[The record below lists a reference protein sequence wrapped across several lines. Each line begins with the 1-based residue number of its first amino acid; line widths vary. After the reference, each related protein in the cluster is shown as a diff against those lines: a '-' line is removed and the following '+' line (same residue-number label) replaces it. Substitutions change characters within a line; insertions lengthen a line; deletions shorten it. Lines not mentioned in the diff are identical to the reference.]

1 MLPASQV
8 GVGLFL
14 AVVWCLFALCTGAY
28 FMRMGVSDWR
38 PVPVPR
44 LLWLNTG
51 VLVLSS
57 VALQIALVAAR
68 RRQLDTVRLAL
79 VTGAITAIAF
89 LVGQLMAWRE
99 LVADGYY
106 LSSNPANSFFYLIT
120 GMHGLHIV
128 GGLIALTVAII
139 RAWTPQWRMDRLR
152 LSVELCAMYW
162 HFLLFIWLAVF
173 VLLAGWAADF
183 IDICRQLLT

>member
-1 MLPASQV
+1 M
-8 GVGLFL
+8 
-14 AVVWCLFALCTGAY
+14 
-28 FMRMGVSDWR
+28 
-38 PVPVPR
+38 PVPR

-57 VALQIALVAAR
+57 VALQCALVAAR
-68 RRQLDTVRLAL
+68 RRPAGHGAGSAL
-79 VTGAITAIAF
+79 VTGGLTALAF

-99 LVADGYY
+99 LIADGY
-106 LSSNPANSFFYLIT
+106 LLASNPANSFFYLIT

-128 GGLIALTVAII
+128 GGLVGARPDDRQGLDAAAGT
-139 RAWTPQWRMDRLR
+139 DRLR

-162 HFLLFIWLAVF
+162 HFLLFVWLAVF

>member
-1 MLPASQV
+1 
-8 GVGLFL
+8 
-14 AVVWCLFALCTGAY
+14 
-28 FMRMGVSDWR
+28 
-38 PVPVPR
+38 
-44 LLWLNTG
+44 
-51 VLVLSS
+51 
-57 VALQIALVAAR
+57 
-68 RRQLDTVRLAL
+68 VRLAL
-79 VTGAITAIAF
+79 VTGGITAVAF

-128 GGLIALTVAII
+128 GGLIALTVAIV